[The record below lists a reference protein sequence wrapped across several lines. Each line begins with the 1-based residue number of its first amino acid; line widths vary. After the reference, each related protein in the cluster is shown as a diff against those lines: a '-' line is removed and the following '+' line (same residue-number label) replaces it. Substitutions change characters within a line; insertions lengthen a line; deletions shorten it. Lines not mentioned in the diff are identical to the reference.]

1 MNQNQSPQIHKKIE
15 DPKMDDLRC
24 KSYNDSR
31 GQVESYSYST
41 DFGNGYSEPSSN
53 PSGFRCYSASYAS
66 NNTQMELS
74 KEVKFK
80 KGKSSNGSVSK
91 SWSFNDPELQRKKR
105 VASYKVY
112 TVEGKVKGSIKK
124 SFRWIKERCT
134 KVVNGWT

>member
-1 MNQNQSPQIHKKIE
+1 
-15 DPKMDDLRC
+15 MDDLRC

-31 GQVESYSYST
+31 GQVERYSYSS
-41 DFGNGYSEPSSN
+41 DFSNGYSEPSSN
-53 PSGFRCYSASYAS
+53 PNPNGFRCYSASYAS
-66 NNTQMELS
+66 NNTRMELS

-134 KVVNGWT
+134 KVVYGWT

>member
-1 MNQNQSPQIHKKIE
+1 MNQNQTLNFRSFGYQN
-15 DPKMDDLRC
+15 MDDLRS

-31 GQVESYSYST
+31 KTYSYTSE
-41 DFGNGYSEPSSN
+41 GNGYSEPN
-53 PSGFRCYSASYAS
+53 GFRDVRCYSASYAS
-66 NNTQMELS
+66 SSSNNNNNTQMELS
-74 KEVKFK
+74 SK

-124 SFRWIKERCT
+124 SFRWIKYSCS
-134 KVVNGWT
+134 KVINGWR